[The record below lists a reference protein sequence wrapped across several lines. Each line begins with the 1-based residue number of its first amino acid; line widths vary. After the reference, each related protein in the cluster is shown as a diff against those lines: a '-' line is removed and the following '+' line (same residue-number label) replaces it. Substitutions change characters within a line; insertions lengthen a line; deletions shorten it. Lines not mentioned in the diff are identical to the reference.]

1 MINRNFITNIL
12 GAALTAWTGNQA
24 ITGKLTVNQLMLAVP
39 TAIVSFATGAK
50 DSKLAELE
58 RRLSPS
64 DRAAMKGVGEIV
76 LNQIANRFGY
86 RVTSNDLVNPVAGG
100 RADGLGRGPVGTV
113 RDQRDRGGDVGLD
126 AGLLEG
132 MANDGDYGDRGIDNL
147 RNSSIAPPE
156 TIRSQAWRAADIAR
170 GKKPIDGTDIYP
182 SQYIRESMAG
192 DADDN
197 SYSLPVQEGS
207 GEWRN

>member
-64 DRAAMKGVGEIV
+64 DRAAAKTIGGIV

-86 RVTSNDLVNPVAGG
+86 RRINDDLVNPIAGG

-132 MANDGDYGDRGIDNL
+132 MANDDDYGDRGTDNL

-156 TIRSQAWRAADIAR
+156 NIRSQAWRAADIAR
-170 GKKPIDGTDIYP
+170 GRGPIGDTNIYPSEYAVRSTSGVDGTDGP
-182 SQYIRESMAG
+182 RSEA
-192 DADDN
+192 
-197 SYSLPVQEGS
+197 
-207 GEWRN
+207 W